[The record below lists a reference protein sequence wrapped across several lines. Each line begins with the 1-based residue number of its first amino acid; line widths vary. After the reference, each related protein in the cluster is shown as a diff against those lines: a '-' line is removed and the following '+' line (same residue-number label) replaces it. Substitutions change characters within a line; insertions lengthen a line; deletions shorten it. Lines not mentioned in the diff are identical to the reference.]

1 MLQTSNRVFDGFIL
15 SCKTKSLNHGG
26 SNVWVL
32 TAGHGSILNTL
43 YHFDGSKTEAR
54 QNGSKAE
61 WKQGKTEA
69 KLFDSQTSFQHSVF
83 IEFLKLG
90 DLIEYQISSPIFT
103 EIPD

>member
-32 TAGHGSILNTL
+32 TAGHAIILNTL

-54 QNGSKAE
+54 QNGSKARQ
-61 WKQGKTEA
+61 KRNYLILKP
-69 KLFDSQTSFQHSVF
+69 HSSIPF
-83 IEFLKLG
+83 
-90 DLIEYQISSPIFT
+90 SSIF
-103 EIPD
+103 